1 MRIPR
6 WLVFILLLVLFLVWW
21 FIGTDWISKPRSYR
35 GGGFYTAVVVLT
47 GGFHL
52 RAVVRFHRMVK
63 LLRLEESAGVAPPGS
78 VYFALNQRLRY
89 VMRAAESLLVFT
101 IGILA
106 ILSVTHPVIAFNKNY
121 TRLLLTYLVGSVL
134 LTGFLTIRDLWVINV
149 VKKVAKVDQ
158 DAAALIAIKE
168 SEKST

>member
-1 MRIPR
+1 
-6 WLVFILLLVLFLVWW
+6 
-21 FIGTDWISKPRSYR
+21 
-35 GGGFYTAVVVLT
+35 
-47 GGFHL
+47 
-52 RAVVRFHRMVK
+52 
-63 LLRLEESAGVAPPGS
+63 
-78 VYFALNQRLRY
+78 
-89 VMRAAESLLVFT
+89 MRAAESLLVFT